1 MPVLRNAKHEAVAQS
16 YFADPERIGWK
27 AYQAHYPKADQ
38 HSAETAFSRL
48 LLKNAEF
55 GARIAELDQ
64 LAAAGKVMDL
74 HEVLLELSHLGRSNL
89 QDTLVNG
96 DTTADVVA
104 SLRDMDRQ
112 QAAAIKTLTVDY
124 YNEGSGDDAREV
136 KRVRIE
142 LHDKRGALAELRRHF
157 VPQKFADPDGK
168 PLGTGAAEAAVDAVA
183 EKLTDLE
190 LARRIAFALE
200 KAARAPKEPA
210 APSAKKTRAAAK
222 PKGKLKKRP
231 SAAAE

>member
-55 GARIAELDQ
+55 GMRIAELD
-64 LAAAGKVMDL
+64 AAAATGKVMDL
-74 HEVLLELSHLGRSNL
+74 HEVLLELSLLGRSNL

-104 SLRDMDRQ
+104 SLRDMDRRH
-112 QAAAIKTLTVDY
+112 AAAIKSLTVDY

-136 KRVRIE
+136 KRVKIE

-157 VPQKFADPDGK
+157 EPQKHADPDGK

-210 APSAKKTRAAAK
+210 APSATKTRAAAK